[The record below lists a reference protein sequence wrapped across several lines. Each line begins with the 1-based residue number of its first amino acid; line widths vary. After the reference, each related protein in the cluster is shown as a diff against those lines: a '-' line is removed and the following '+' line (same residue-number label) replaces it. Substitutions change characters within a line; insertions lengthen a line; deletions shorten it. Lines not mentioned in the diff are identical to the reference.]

1 MNVKD
6 LQGSPAKDLFNKKH
20 KTGMPSYFYACD
32 IDLML
37 FDKEQGIVAILDYK
51 NPLTDKQPTFV
62 SCRVYDIL
70 KLHLGVP
77 VYLVYATP
85 PDFDKILVM
94 EYLGFTDHP
103 FKAQLKERMRGM
115 WSDLV
120 RFEQYLREGKKPY
133 WEYGLGE

>member
-20 KTGMPSYFYACD
+20 KTGMPSHFYACD

-37 FDKEQGIVAILDYK
+37 YDKKGGIVAILDYK

-62 SCRVYDIL
+62 SCKVYDAL
-70 KLHLGVP
+70 KQALGVQ

-85 PDFDKILVM
+85 PEFNDVRIV
-94 EYLGFTDHP
+94 EYLRFSDNP
-103 FKAQLKERMRGM
+103 FKVNTRFVLAGNWQDFVEFER
-115 WSDLV
+115 
-120 RFEQYLREGKKPY
+120 YLRG
-133 WEYGLGE
+133 G